1 MTEDVN
7 FGHRD
12 QAADIDGESEISR
25 APMVGEVAVRGAAV
39 AARVAAQC
47 AGNTPTTPD
56 RRLRYL
62 VGVIAAPL
70 AAEVGG
76 THQKHGAATT
86 GGTLQFLTSRTLS
99 ERRLLHFATVT
110 GGLWVII
117 KMPSAGLQRNAG
129 R

>member
-12 QAADIDGESEISR
+12 QAADIVGESEISR

-56 RRLRYL
+56 RRRHAS
-62 VGVIAAPL
+62 VSDIADL
-70 AAEVGG
+70 IRAAVASLCYC
-76 THQKHGAATT
+76 HR
-86 GGTLQFLTSRTLS
+86 RTLG
-99 ERRLLHFATVT
+99 HH
-110 GGLWVII
+110 
-117 KMPSAGLQRNAG
+117 
-129 R
+129 